1 MKISLK
7 ARAKLNLTLEILGK
21 RDDGYHNIA
30 SIMQTL
36 DLADDVTIRP
46 SDSLDLRCG
55 VPELGGRRNLAWRAA
70 DLLRSEAGVREG
82 AAIEIRKRIPIAAG
96 LGGGSA
102 DAAAVL
108 VGLNRMWKLG
118 LPPADLRALA
128 ARVGSDVPFLIE
140 GGTAMAAGR
149 GELIRD
155 LPPAADLPSFVIA
168 VPKADAAADK
178 TARMYAALPE
188 SARTRGALT
197 RKLEARIRNG
207 GDVPPQYL
215 FNAFDDL
222 ARDAFPEVRACWDD
236 ARSLGAREIHI
247 CGSGPAIYAAI
258 ERKELA
264 TTVHL
269 VMDKIKG
276 WRTLATRAA
285 PANPIGGDDADEDNI
300 R

>member
-1 MKISLK
+1 MEISLK
-7 ARAKLNLTLEILGK
+7 ARAKINLTLEVLGK

-36 DLADDVTIRP
+36 DLADDVALAP
-46 SDSLDLRCG
+46 SDSLELRCD
-55 VPELGGRRNLAWRAA
+55 VPELGGRGNLAWRAA
-70 DLLRSEAGVREG
+70 DSLRREAGVREG
-82 AAIEIRKRIPIAAG
+82 AAIEIRKRVPIAAG

-118 LPPADLRALA
+118 MSADELRALA
-128 ARVGSDVPFLIE
+128 ARLGSDVPFLIE
-140 GGTAMAAGR
+140 GGTAMATGR
-149 GELIRD
+149 GETIRD
-155 LPPAADLPSFVIA
+155 LPPADGLPAFVVA
-168 VPKADAAADK
+168 VPKADAAAADK

-215 FNAFDDL
+215 FNAFDEF

-236 ARSLGAREIHI
+236 ARSLGASEIHL

-258 ERKELA
+258 GRKELA

-269 VMDKIKG
+269 VMDRIKG
-276 WRTLATRAA
+276 WRTLIARAA
-285 PANPIGGDDADEDNI
+285 PAVAVEDAV

>member
-7 ARAKLNLTLEILGK
+7 ARAKLNLTLEVLGK

-36 DLADDVTIRP
+36 DLADDVTLAP
-46 SDSLDLRCG
+46 SDSLELHCD
-55 VPELGGRRNLAWRAA
+55 VPALDGPDNLAWRAA
-70 DLLRSEAGVREG
+70 DLLRCEAGIREG
-82 AAIEIRKRIPIAAG
+82 AAIGIRKRVPIAAG

-118 LPPADLRALA
+118 MSADELRALA
-128 ARVGSDVPFLIE
+128 ARLGSDVPFLIE
-140 GGTAMAAGR
+140 GGTAMATGR

-155 LPPAADLPSFVIA
+155 LPPAADLPTFVVA
-168 VPKADAAADK
+168 VPESDAAVDK

-188 SARTRGALT
+188 TARTRGALT

-222 ARDAFPEVRACWDD
+222 ARATFPQIRACWDD
-236 ARSLGAREIHI
+236 AHSLGAREIHL

-258 ERKELA
+258 ERKELV

-285 PANPIGGDDADEDNI
+285 PAIAVEDAA
-300 R
+300 

>member
-1 MKISLK
+1 MKISIK
-7 ARAKLNLTLEILGK
+7 ARAKLNLTLEVTGK
-21 RDDGYHNIA
+21 RGDGFHGVA

-36 DLADDVTIRP
+36 DLADGVTLRP
-46 SDSLDLRCG
+46 SDSLGLVCD
-55 VPELGGRRNLAWRAA
+55 VPALSGRGNLAWQAA
-70 DLLRSEAGVREG
+70 DMLRRESGASEG
-82 AAIEIRKRIPIAAG
+82 ASIEIRKRIPAAAG

-118 LPPADLRALA
+118 ASPDDLRTLA
-128 ARVGSDVPFLIE
+128 ARLGSDVPFLIE
-140 GGTAMAAGR
+140 GGTAMATGR
-149 GELIRD
+149 GERIRN
-155 LPPAADLPSFVIA
+155 LPAAPLPRFVIA
-168 VPKADAAADK
+168 VPMPGGENK

-188 SARTRGALT
+188 TALSGGALT
-197 RKLEARIRNG
+197 RKLEARIRAG
-207 GDVPPQYL
+207 GDAPPQYL
-215 FNAFDDL
+215 FNAFDET
-222 ARDAFPEVRACWDD
+222 ARAAFPEIRACWDD
-236 ARSLGAREIHI
+236 MRSLGAREIHL

-276 WRTLATRAA
+276 WRTFAARAA
-285 PANPIGGDDADEDNI
+285 PAVPAAADAD

>member
-7 ARAKLNLTLEILGK
+7 ARAKLNLTLEVLGK

-36 DLADDVTIRP
+36 DLADDVTLAP
-46 SDSLDLRCG
+46 SDSLELRCD
-55 VPELGGRRNLAWRAA
+55 VPALDCPANLAWRAA
-70 DLLRSEAGVREG
+70 DLLRCEAGVREG
-82 AAIEIRKRIPIAAG
+82 AAIGIRKRVPVAAG

-118 LPPADLRALA
+118 MSADELRALA
-128 ARVGSDVPFLIE
+128 ARLGSDVPFLIE
-140 GGTAMAAGR
+140 GGTAMATGR
-149 GELIRD
+149 GELIRE
-155 LPPAADLPSFVIA
+155 LPPAADLPAFVIA
-168 VPKADAAADK
+168 VPESDAAAADK

-215 FNAFDDL
+215 FNAFDEL
-222 ARDAFPEVRACWDD
+222 ARATFPEIRACWDD
-236 ARSLGAREIHI
+236 ARSLGAREIHL

-258 ERKELA
+258 GRKELA

-269 VMDKIKG
+269 VMGRIKG
-276 WRTLATRAA
+276 WRTLIARAA
-285 PANPIGGDDADEDNI
+285 PANPVEGGV

>member
-21 RDDGYHNIA
+21 RDDGYHNVA

-36 DLADDVTIRP
+36 DLADDVIVRP
-46 SDSLDLRCG
+46 SDSLELTCD
-55 VPELGGRRNLAWRAA
+55 VPELGGRANLAWRAA
-70 DLLRSEAGVREG
+70 DLLRQEAGVREG
-82 AAIEIRKRIPIAAG
+82 VAIEIRKRIPIAAG

-118 LPPADLRALA
+118 MSNDDLHSLA
-128 ARVGSDVPFLIE
+128 ARLGSDVPFLIE
-140 GGTAMAAGR
+140 GGTAMATGR
-149 GELIRD
+149 GEIIRR
-155 LPPAADLPSFVIA
+155 LPSAPLPAFVIA
-168 VPKADAAADK
+168 VPKSDLADK
-178 TARMYAALPE
+178 TARMYGALT
-188 SARTRGALT
+188 RTDFTRGALT

-215 FNAFDDL
+215 FNAFDEV
-222 ARDAFPEVRACWDD
+222 ARAAFPEVRACWED
-236 ARSLGAREIHI
+236 AYSLGAREIHL

-258 ERKELA
+258 GRKELA

-269 VMDKIKG
+269 VMDRIKG
-276 WRTLATRAA
+276 WRTLTARAESA
-285 PANPIGGDDADEDNI
+285 EGGE